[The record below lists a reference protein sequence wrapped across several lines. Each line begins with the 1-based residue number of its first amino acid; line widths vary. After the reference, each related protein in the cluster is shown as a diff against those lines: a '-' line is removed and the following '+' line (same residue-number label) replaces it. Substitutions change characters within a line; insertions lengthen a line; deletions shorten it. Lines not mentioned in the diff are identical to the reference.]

1 MLCRSTSV
9 YYPQELADGAAF
21 EGLRAKPLL
30 ALTKPLLALTKPLIA
45 LVCAIPDGAALE
57 GVRATVDETLIHA
70 CRHSVDRRKRL
81 RVLKGLVQ
89 AHPQARVRGLV
100 SAMPCFSSDT
110 PAGEITKTHAH
121 TSTRT
126 HSFVH

>member
-30 ALTKPLLALTKPLIA
+30 ALTKPLIA
-45 LVCAIPDGAALE
+45 LVSAIPDGAALE
-57 GVRATVDETLIHA
+57 GVRTTVDETLIYA